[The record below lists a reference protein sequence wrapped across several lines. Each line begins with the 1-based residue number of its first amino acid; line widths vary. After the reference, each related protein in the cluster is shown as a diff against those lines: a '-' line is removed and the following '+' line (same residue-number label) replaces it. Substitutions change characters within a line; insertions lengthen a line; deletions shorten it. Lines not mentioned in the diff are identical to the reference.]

1 VVLCGGV
8 LILFLSLL
16 GGGFALVFVL
26 SLLWVVCAHYSWS
39 WTVCSSSW
47 WVDGFKQRSRYS
59 LVSYH
64 NECLSRTNSNND
76 RLFVIVTVIYSFH
89 HMKVAMLCS
98 RFIRLHLSTSR

>member
-26 SLLWVVCAHYSWS
+26 SLFWVVCAHYSWS

-59 LVSYH
+59 L
-64 NECLSRTNSNND
+64 ECLSRTNSNND
-76 RLFVIVTVIYSFH
+76 QRPSLSECDRDLLLQSSPD
-89 HMKVAMLCS
+89 MKVAMLCS
-98 RFIRLHLSTSR
+98 RFIRLHLSASR